1 MRIIAGFLGGRHLP
15 ARVTAGTRP
24 TSDRVR
30 EALGSV
36 LTARGVFDGAQV
48 LDLFAGTGAL
58 GLEAISRGAQ
68 EVLAIESAAPALRGL
83 EQNVRELGVGSQ
95 LRHRKLD
102 LLQRPERVL
111 EALLGKERT
120 PFSLIFADP
129 PYRELPRFVPLLAA
143 LAEHAMV
150 REDALFVIE
159 HARDNASQLQEIVGL
174 CAVGHYLYGDTAIT
188 LLARAGQIGEGEA
201 KHMAS
206 KSAVRSRPSAA
217 IYAGSFDPITNG
229 HVAVIRSG
237 LVAFDRIIVAVLTNT
252 AKKPLFS
259 VEDRTEFIRDA
270 ISGMDVDDTEPKYI
284 DRVEVDR
291 FDDGLLVDY
300 ARKKDVHVL
309 LRGLRAVGDFEH
321 ELQMANMNRHLAP
334 GIETVFIMTDA
345 FFYVSST
352 LIKEA
357 AKLGGNLHGMVP
369 ELVENK
375 LREKFGR

>member
-1 MRIIAGFLGGRHLP
+1 MRIIAGFLGGRRLH
-15 ARVTAGTRP
+15 ARVSAGTRP

-36 LTARGVFDGAQV
+36 LAARGVFEGAHV

-58 GLEAISRGAQ
+58 GLEAISRGARA
-68 EVLAIESAAPALRGL
+68 VLAIENGSAALRCL
-83 EQNVRELGVGSQ
+83 EQNVRELGLEEHV
-95 LRHRKLD
+95 RRRKLD

-111 EALLGKERT
+111 EAMLGDEQG
-120 PFSLIFADP
+120 PFTLIFADP
-129 PYRELPRFVPLLAA
+129 PYRDLPRFLPLLSALSRHAA
-143 LAEHAMV
+143 IHP
-150 REDALFVIE
+150 DALFVVE
-159 HARDNASQLQEIVGL
+159 HARGSQVDEVSGL
-174 CAVGHYLYGDTAIT
+174 HVVGHYLYGDTALT
-188 LLARAGQIGEGEA
+188 LLARARQIGESP
-201 KHMAS
+201 AS
-206 KSAVRSRPSAA
+206 DMSSKPAPAVESRPSAA

-229 HVAVIRSG
+229 HVSVIRSG

-259 VEDRTEFIRDA
+259 VEERMEFIMDA
-270 ISGMDVDDTEPKYI
+270 VGNSDSQG
-284 DRVEVDR
+284 RVEVDR

-300 ARKKDVHVL
+300 AKKKDVRVL

-334 GIETVFIMTDA
+334 GVETVFIMAND

-369 ELVENK
+369 DLVERK